1 MSSTHIQQSA
11 REHPREPSQLRSEF
25 EHQLAK
31 GYCPACGYVE
41 EAEESFFSWFE
52 IESFSATEVKTRL
65 RAAMGMCPRHARRL
79 IDQIGG
85 GHIMTT
91 VLREALAGAQ
101 GCLAGTVSP
110 AICPPCEVAATATE
124 GATHVIVSAL
134 GDPRLRQIY
143 GEHVGICVPHLVHAA
158 RWTEP
163 GNLRLLAEQLHDVL
177 ADHDHRASVE
187 LLAGRDPDAPRR
199 RRWRDELPARPTT
212 GPIADQVCA
221 RLDLEACP
229 ACTANGWGDERYL
242 DWYAQRTHAG
252 DPSIDNDPGE
262 LCSVHLHDAALA
274 DEAAAGHAIQHKRR
288 ARRTELR
295 RLLDGLAQ
303 SPAPRRGRRARADE
317 IGRPTAQFISEPYCP
332 ACHAHVEI
340 ERSQLALI
348 EAAVMLAPVRER
360 YKQRHGLCAHHVL
373 QLGAQ
378 DSAGLLRTHAQAR
391 LALLAWEVDE
401 TARKY
406 AWACRHEPRGREQD
420 SWSRALAQLDGRVF
434 EGAPAPCEKEQ

>member
-1 MSSTHIQQSA
+1 
-11 REHPREPSQLRSEF
+11 
-25 EHQLAK
+25 
-31 GYCPACGYVE
+31 
-41 EAEESFFSWFE
+41 
-52 IESFSATEVKTRL
+52 
-65 RAAMGMCPRHARRL
+65 MGMCPRHARRL

-85 GHIMTT
+85 GRIMTT

-110 AICPPCEVAATATE
+110 AICPPCEVAATARE

-143 GEHVGICVPHLVHAA
+143 GEHVGICVPHLVQAA

-212 GPIADQVCA
+212 GPIADEVCA

-242 DWYAQRTHAG
+242 DWFAQRTHAG
-252 DPSIDNDPGE
+252 DPSIDDDPGE

-295 RLLDGLAQ
+295 RLLEGLAQ
-303 SPAPRRGRRARADE
+303 APGPRRGRRARADE
-317 IGRPTAQFISEPYCP
+317 IGRPTAQFITRAVLSRLSRTRGDRTQP
-332 ACHAHVEI
+332 AGAD
-340 ERSQLALI
+340 RSRGDARAGARALQ
-348 EAAVMLAPVRER
+348 AAARSMRPPRPPARR
-360 YKQRHGLCAHHVL
+360 SR
-373 QLGAQ
+373 
-378 DSAGLLRTHAQAR
+378 SAGCFAPTRRLVWRCSPGRSTRPRASTPGLADMSRADPNKIPGHGRSPSLTGECSRAR
-391 LALLAWEVDE
+391 RRR
-401 TARKY
+401 ARK
-406 AWACRHEPRGREQD
+406 HSD
-420 SWSRALAQLDGRVF
+420 
-434 EGAPAPCEKEQ
+434 